1 MNVIEKSSEGL
12 SRTFE
17 VVFPADDLQA
27 RLEAKIEEIRP
38 EVRLKGFRPGKV
50 PSSHIRKMFGDSIM
64 GDLLNE
70 LVPES
75 TQKTLDERNLR
86 PASQPEIEVKSDA
99 KEVTSGKTDFSF
111 EIRLEVMPEFETS
124 DPASI
129 KVERPVADVEDSEMD
144 EQLNQLAE
152 QSREFAPKKGGAKAK
167 AAEGDVVV
175 IDFVGKID
183 GEAFEGGSAEDARVA
198 IGDGAFIPGFEE
210 QLVGA
215 KTGEE
220 RALNV
225 SFPDDYQAEALAG
238 KAAVFEVNVKGIESP
253 QDAKVDDE
261 LAKRLGLEDLD
272 SLKDVI
278 RKRIEGEH
286 AGQSRMKVKRAVL
299 DQLDAAHSF
308 DLPPKM
314 VDAEFENIWREVS
327 AAMEQGQ
334 LEEED
339 QGKSE
344 DELKS
349 EYREIAERR
358 VRLGLVL
365 AEMGRNNNI
374 DVTQEELSRAVNQ
387 EAMRYPGQ
395 ERQVVEFYQQNPG
408 AIAQLRAP
416 IYEEKVV
423 DYILELADVTEVTV
437 SKDALYADDDEAPAP
452 KKKAAAKKKAPAKKA
467 AAKKA
472 PAKKAPAKKAAAKKD
487 DTAAKK
493 APAKKAAAKKPAA
506 KKTAAKADTAKKA
519 PAKKAAAKK
528 APAKKKPAAKK
539 DA

>member
-1 MNVIEKSSEGL
+1 MNVIEKASEGL

-70 LVPES
+70 LVPET
-75 TQKTLDERNLR
+75 TQKTLDERKLR

-99 KEVTSGKTDFSF
+99 KDVTTGKSDFSF

-124 DPASI
+124 DPAAI
-129 KVERPVADVEDSEMD
+129 KVERPVAEVTDAEMD
-144 EQLNQLAE
+144 EQLTQLAE

-175 IDFVGKID
+175 IDFLGKID
-183 GEAFEGGSAEDARVA
+183 GEAFEGGAAEDARVA

-215 KTGEE
+215 KADEE
-220 RALNV
+220 RELNV
-225 SFPDDYQAEALAG
+225 NFPDDYQAANLAG
-238 KAAVFEVNVKGIESP
+238 KAAVFEVKVKGVESP
-253 QDAKVDDE
+253 QDAKIDDE

-286 AGQSRMKVKRAVL
+286 GNQSRMKVKRAVL
-299 DQLDAAHSF
+299 DQLDSTHSF

-314 VDAEFENIWREVS
+314 VDAEFDNIWREVS
-327 AAMEQGQ
+327 HAMEHGH

-344 DELKS
+344 DDLKS

-365 AEMGRNNNI
+365 AEMGRANNI

-423 DYILELADVTEVTV
+423 DYILELAEVTEVTV
-437 SKDALYADDDEAPAP
+437 SREALYADDDEAPA
-452 KKKAAAKKKAPAKKA
+452 KKKPAAKKKAPAKKA

-472 PAKKAPAKKAAAKKD
+472 PAKKAAAKKSDAKSD
-487 DTAAKK
+487 DTAKKTTAKKPAAKK
-493 APAKKAAAKKPAA
+493 APAKKAATK
-506 KKTAAKADTAKKA
+506 KADTTAKKA
-519 PAKKAAAKK
+519 PAKKAPAKK
-528 APAKKKPAAKK
+528 APAKKKAAAKK